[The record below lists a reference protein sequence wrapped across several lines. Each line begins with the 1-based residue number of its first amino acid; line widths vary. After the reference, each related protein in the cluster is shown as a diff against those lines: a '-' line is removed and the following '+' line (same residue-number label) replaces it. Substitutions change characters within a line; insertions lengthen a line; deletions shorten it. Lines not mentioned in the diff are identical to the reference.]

1 MLKNEESAK
10 GDKDVS
16 GAVKKLSIAE
26 KIATKSRDMTAVKKE
41 ENNVEKEIQVQ
52 CSPFITLF
60 LGSIGMEH
68 M

>member
-1 MLKNEESAK
+1 MLKNEESVK

-16 GAVKKLSIAE
+16 VAVKKLSIAE
-26 KIATKSRDMTAVKKE
+26 KIATKSRDMMAVKRE
-41 ENNVEKEIQVQ
+41 ENNTEKEIQVQ
-52 CSPFITLF
+52 CSPFITLH